1 MYLTKKLSNFYN
13 SKSSESFITSIV
25 ILLSGFFILSSS
37 SLFIGNFDIIYL
49 FYALVTWLWLRLN
62 EEIFNFLLKKKIDK
76 ILSFSISWII
86 PIIII
91 CFLGLFHFKLP
102 IFIISIIALI
112 DLLFFVFFKKKSF
125 SKLNWKSLFC
135 IFISGITIKTL

>member
-91 CFLGLFHFKLP
+91 TRYRYNNPQIKSILLSFVLLVIWITQVTIWKIFHD
-102 IFIISIIALI
+102 IYY
-112 DLLFFVFFKKKSF
+112 
-125 SKLNWKSLFC
+125 
-135 IFISGITIKTL
+135 GI